1 MATAKNSGKKKVKRL
16 TPKSDVLRQLYLLSG
31 NNCAMPGCKNAIIDR
46 EGVLIGHV
54 CHIEAAMP
62 DGARFNENQ
71 TNEQRRQIENL
82 VLICA
87 NHHLQIDSSRYEKV
101 WTLKKVRKLKAD
113 HEAKFQAIEG
123 MLEQGFETQ
132 FIDSTEALTPT
143 DPGEFAAFE
152 ALLPEYG
159 ATERSAP
166 KRKKQ
171 VTDYIKKMQSVPE
184 TERDF
189 MHSVIQR
196 FIRLDTGRDRVSV
209 NAQDLVSAFKMSS
222 NKVKEM
228 GDALKRY
235 GVGDLGEVAI
245 GDRDEWHI
253 EIWDP
258 SHHLSWLEIAEF
270 CDKRGNAL
278 SDFVLHLKFGQLEK

>member
-1 MATAKNSGKKKVKRL
+1 MATAKNSAKKKVKRL
-16 TPKSDVLRQLYLLSG
+16 TPTSDVLRQLYLLSG
-31 NNCAMPGCKNAIIDR
+31 NNCAMPGCRNVIIDR
-46 EGVLIGHV
+46 EGVLIGQV

-71 TNEQRRQIENL
+71 TNEQRRQLENL

-87 NHHLQIDSSRYEKV
+87 NHHLQIDSSKYEKV
-101 WTLKKVRKLKAD
+101 WTLEKVRKLKAD

-123 MLEQGFETQ
+123 MLEQSFETQ
-132 FIDSTEALTPT
+132 FIDSTEALSPT

-159 ATERSAP
+159 ASERSAP

-171 VTDYIKKMQSVPE
+171 VTDYIKKMQSVPD

-196 FIRLDTGRDRVSV
+196 FIRLDTGRDSVSV
-209 NAQDLVSAFKMSS
+209 NAQDLISAFKMSS

-245 GDRDEWHI
+245 GDCDEWHI

-258 SHHLSWLEIAEF
+258 SQHLSWLQIAEF

-278 SDFVLHLKFGQLEK
+278 ADFVLHLKFGLLEK